1 MVTVSISGTEPS
13 SNIENI
19 TLYLKS
25 LLKWSDVWTINFM
38 ITINLLPTPKDDLAD
53 SLNNSNKIQNKRV
66 NIILT
71 INLVKVN
78 HSWLALSAVVKVTSK
93 DSFVQ
98 KLKSQ

>member
-1 MVTVSISGTEPS
+1 MVTVSISGTEPR

-38 ITINLLPTPKDDLAD
+38 ITINSLPTPKDNLAD